1 MMSDGEFREDL
12 FYRINVI
19 NVDLPPLR
27 ERGEDVPILIDHFLD
42 KSVPEEGHALK
53 TLSKKTLEKMLDYP
67 WPGKCV
73 NLKMK

>member
-27 ERGEDVPILIDHFLD
+27 DRGEDVPILIDHFLD
-42 KSVPEEGHALK
+42 KNVQ
-53 TLSKKTLEKMLDYP
+53 KKDKP
-67 WPGKCV
+67 
-73 NLKMK
+73 